1 MGSGYNDGSAE
12 EKQELRGP
20 AEVFEAVGRLQL
32 RGAVRFRRDE
42 GQRSTWNQWGRSL
55 EVLGGSGWMTVPG
68 ATRWVEF
75 SEVVEVE
82 EVNTSAY
89 GDDGVH
95 SREAAETRGEERR
108 GGGL

>member
-1 MGSGYNDGSAE
+1 
-12 EKQELRGP
+12 
-20 AEVFEAVGRLQL
+20 
-32 RGAVRFRRDE
+32 
-42 GQRSTWNQWGRSL
+42 
-55 EVLGGSGWMTVPG
+55 MTVPG